1 MKRMKRTAAF
11 LLAALLV
18 MSMAGCGKDFDA
30 KGYVEAVMAAK
41 YRGEYADYAK
51 MTGMS
56 EEEAKEDMES
66 EFDEFMKDDL
76 ESVGLDTTDE
86 QIEQYQQV
94 QRDLRAKIE
103 YEVKDAV
110 KDDDGNYT
118 VDVVVTPLDAYDKT
132 EAGIQDEWMEA
143 VENGADEDD
152 LIQIFID
159 FYKECVDNAQPKDPV
174 TITLHVEKQ
183 EEGNRAVYGI
193 PESEQME
200 LENAM
205 VY

>member
-30 KGYVEAVMAAK
+30 KGYVEAAMAAK